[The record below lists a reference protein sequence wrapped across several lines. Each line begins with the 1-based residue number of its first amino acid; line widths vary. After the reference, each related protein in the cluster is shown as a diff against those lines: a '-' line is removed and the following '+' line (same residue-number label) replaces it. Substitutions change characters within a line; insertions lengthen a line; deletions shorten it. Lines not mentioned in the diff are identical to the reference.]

1 MRELCDGL
9 DTGTGCAARR
19 GTETADVS
27 FVQCAPSLHPYPRP
41 LYARSPSPALSP
53 RRGSTLWAGV
63 AGLLGAEKVDGGHY
77 LAQAV
82 QQRVRLAHGIQLGLL
97 APQLVTLLDPKRENN
112 CGIAMAHIKIPH
124 AQVVAALLA
133 LDPGMM
139 DHDPDEQANLQVRTQ
154 AAIACDVWGKFDRLL
169 VIAEWRSC
177 KHAARP
183 MRSGR
188 YWNITMTGT
197 HPAPRITCV
206 RWTPCSWS

>member
-1 MRELCDGL
+1 VIAVEF
-9 DTGTGCAARR
+9 DTDEVEKMFSKAEPKAK
-19 GTETADVS
+19 AK
-27 FVQCAPSLHPYPRP
+27 
-41 LYARSPSPALSP
+41 
-53 RRGSTLWAGV
+53 V
-63 AGLLGAEKVDGGHY
+63 ATKTK
-77 LAQAV
+77 
-82 QQRVRLAHGIQLGLL
+82 
-97 APQLVTLLDPKRENN
+97 PQLVTLLDPKRENN

-133 LDPGMM
+133 LDPGML

-154 AAIACDVWGKFDRLL
+154 AAVTCNVWDDFDRLL

-188 YWNITMTGT
+188 YWNITMKGT

-206 RWTPCSWS
+206 RWTPCFWS